1 MLNFHQL
8 APAIQREHAYS
19 AKTCS
24 AVPLA
29 LLLLLS
35 RFTVTSTEGPTATC
49 AACFTG
55 CNC

>member
-8 APAIQREHAYS
+8 APAIQTEHSYS

-35 RFTVTSTEGPTATC
+35 CFTVTSTEGPTATC
-49 AACFTG
+49 TTCFTG
-55 CNC
+55 YNC